1 MMLGSVRALRT
12 TVSPLTAGIFLL
24 GLLMAAVGSAHA
36 SEPVEPHD
44 TPAQHHEAGHHHPG
58 DHHDPAD
65 PAAPDHDG
73 HGCDVCICYAAA
85 GSCSAPALSGEISAP
100 AEAPVVLPRG
110 LAAPAA
116 PPGSSPPHDIFHPPQ
131 G

>member
-1 MMLGSVRALRT
+1 MLRSVRALRT
-12 TVSPLTAGIFLL
+12 TLSTLTAGIFLL

-36 SEPVEPHD
+36 IEPVEPD
-44 TPAQHHEAGHHHPG
+44 GAQIDHSATGHHHSG
-58 DHHDPAD
+58 DHSEPAD
-65 PAAPDHDG
+65 PAVPDHDG

-100 AEAPVVLPRG
+100 AEVPVVLTRS
-110 LAAPAA
+110 LAAPPA